1 LLEDNEF
8 CKKCAK
14 CCAGTEM
21 ILTRSDIIKL
31 ERRGYRNFY
40 TKRGGFYKLLN
51 VNGKCVFLGPSNEC
65 LVYED
70 RPAGCRVYPL
80 VYDEER
86 GIVLDEECP
95 LASSVSCVD
104 LVMGVDL
111 VRVVLREIELTY
123 NYRVDWELVE
133 KSITTLLSK
142 CID

>member
-1 LLEDNEF
+1 
-8 CKKCAK
+8 
-14 CCAGTEM
+14 M
-21 ILTRSDIIKL
+21 ILTRSDITRL
-31 ERRGYRNFY
+31 EKRGYKGFY
-40 TKRGGFYKLLN
+40 TKRGGFYRLIN
-51 VNGKCVFLGPSNEC
+51 INGKCVFLEPSNEC

-70 RPAGCRVYPL
+70 RPAGCRGYPL

-86 GIVLDEECP
+86 GVVLDEECP

-104 LVMGVDL
+104 LVRGVDL

-123 NYRVDWELVE
+123 NYTVNWGLVE